1 MAVSDRRFAAQIVAP
16 REEPRFFD
24 DIGCLRAYLE
34 AQRLADGS
42 AVFVASY
49 ASKSWVP
56 AHAAVYVKHDAIQTP
71 MGSHYVAYADR
82 SERDGSSDARGGVTL
97 SSAELFGGHLPGAA
111 R

>member
-1 MAVSDRRFAAQIVAP
+1 
-16 REEPRFFD
+16 
-24 DIGCLRAYLE
+24 
-34 AQRLADGS
+34 
-42 AVFVASY
+42 
-49 ASKSWVP
+49 
-56 AHAAVYVKHDAIQTP
+56 